1 MGRCLE
7 PIRKPQE
14 TAASVRAA
22 DRFRKGSYRAETSLR
37 DLRRILE
44 EVSPRQR
51 YTDLTASHSTA
62 KRLSR
67 FSREPRCCHFG
78 GSIVSSSLKRAILI
92 LVGEARVLVIDDDPS
107 MVPLVEGLLPKGVSV
122 TGARTLEKG
131 KSLASDQRFDVI
143 LLDQLLPDG
152 AGLDWLETLL
162 STDRLRP
169 ILFVTAQSDA
179 STAIEATRK
188 GAFDY
193 LPKPLDFSFLR
204 QRLLEALEYRELMR
218 TPVVLDDPANPSQE
232 ILVGRCRLMQDVYKS
247 IGRLAA
253 IRNAV
258 LIEGEP
264 GTGKELV
271 ARTIHQYGE
280 FRSFP
285 IEKVMANDVDLL
297 MSELSDSRSSDREC
311 REHRTILVEDIEQLS
326 LANQS
331 RILQLLRDRT
341 ELAPTRTR
349 WFFTTSSSA
358 RSLLDR
364 GILRSDFFYLLSST
378 LVSLPPLRKRD
389 GDLELLVSH
398 FLQRSSQIRST
409 QDGQMPRVSP
419 DAMHLLRE
427 YSWPGNVAELKS
439 VLDRILLESRGVI
452 QANDTLRGLL
462 SDLRTDASL
471 RHSKSKEVGGQSSS
485 DSASS
490 VNGSAVHS
498 FDLLAY
504 AREHLKDRQVSS
516 LYDLCIEKL
525 ESALLPLVLHHTSGN
540 RAAAARILGMTRTSL
555 RKKMLSLGLMT
566 DDSHDDSDSGPEA
579 KRESGAGV

>member
-1 MGRCLE
+1 M
-7 PIRKPQE
+7 
-14 TAASVRAA
+14 
-22 DRFRKGSYRAETSLR
+22 
-37 DLRRILE
+37 
-44 EVSPRQR
+44 
-51 YTDLTASHSTA
+51 
-62 KRLSR
+62 
-67 FSREPRCCHFG
+67 
-78 GSIVSSSLKRAILI
+78 ILI

-107 MVPLVEGLLPKGVSV
+107 MVPLVEGLLPKGVSI

-131 KSLASDQRFDVI
+131 KSLAADHRFDVI
-143 LLDQLLPDG
+143 LLDQILPDG
-152 AGLDWLETLL
+152 AGLDCIEALL
-162 STDRLRP
+162 SNDRLKP

-218 TPVVLDDPANPSQE
+218 TPVVLDDPTNPSQE
-232 ILVGRCRLMQDVYKS
+232 ILVGRCRLMQEVYKS

-258 LIEGEP
+258 LIEGES

-285 IEKVMANDVDLL
+285 IEKYMANDVDSLIC
-297 MSELSDSRSSDREC
+297 ELSEAKPNDCEHG
-311 REHRTILVEDIEQLS
+311 EHRTILVEDIEHLS

-331 RILQLLRDRT
+331 RILQLVRHRT
-341 ELAPTRTR
+341 ETSTSRTR
-349 WFFTTSSSA
+349 WFFTTSTST

-364 GILRSDFFYLLSST
+364 GVLRSDFFYLLSST
-378 LVSLPPLRKRD
+378 LIALPPLRKRD

-398 FLQRSSQIRST
+398 FLQKTSQIRST
-409 QDGQMPRVSP
+409 QNGHTPRISP

-427 YSWPGNVAELKS
+427 YAWPGNVAELRS
-439 VLDRILLESRGVI
+439 VLDRVLLESRGVI
-452 QANDTLRGLL
+452 QANDTLRRLL
-462 SDLRTDASL
+462 SDLRTESSL
-471 RHSKSKEVGGQSSS
+471 QHWKNTQGTGGSPS
-485 DSASS
+485 DTVSS
-490 VNGSAVHS
+490 VSNMTPHS
-498 FDLLAY
+498 FDLLAF
-504 AREHLKDRQVSS
+504 AKEQLKDRQVSS

-525 ESALLPLVLHHTSGN
+525 ESTLLPLVLHHTSGN

-555 RKKMLSLGLMT
+555 RKKMLSLGLIA
-566 DDSHDDSDSGPEA
+566 DDSMDDSESGPEA
-579 KRESGAGV
+579 KSDSGAGV

>member
-1 MGRCLE
+1 M
-7 PIRKPQE
+7 
-14 TAASVRAA
+14 
-22 DRFRKGSYRAETSLR
+22 
-37 DLRRILE
+37 
-44 EVSPRQR
+44 
-51 YTDLTASHSTA
+51 
-62 KRLSR
+62 
-67 FSREPRCCHFG
+67 
-78 GSIVSSSLKRAILI
+78 I

-107 MVPLVEGLLPKGVSV
+107 MVPLVEGLLPKGVSII
-122 TGARTLEKG
+122 GARTLQKG
-131 KSLASDQRFDVI
+131 KSLAADHRFDVI

-152 AGLDWLETLL
+152 AGLECIEALL
-162 STDRLRP
+162 SNDRLRP

-193 LPKPLDFSFLR
+193 LPKPLDFSFLQ

-218 TPVVLDDPANPSQE
+218 TPVVLDDPMNPSQE
-232 ILVGRCRLMQDVYKS
+232 ILVGRCRLMQEVYKS

-285 IEKVMANDVDLL
+285 IEKHMANDIDSLIA
-297 MSELSDSRSSDREC
+297 ELSNPKPIDHKEGQ
-311 REHRTILVEDIEQLS
+311 HRTILVEDIEHLS

-331 RILQLLRDRT
+331 RILQLLRDET
-341 ELAPTRTR
+341 ESSPRRTR
-349 WFFTTSSSA
+349 WFFTTSTST
-358 RSLLDR
+358 RHLLDR
-364 GILRSDFFYLLSST
+364 GVLRSDFFYLLSST
-378 LVSLPPLRKRD
+378 LIALPPLRRRD

-398 FLQRSSQIRST
+398 FLQKASQIRST
-409 QDGQMPRVSP
+409 QDGHTPRVSP
-419 DAMHLLRE
+419 EAMHLLRE

-439 VLDRILLESRGVI
+439 VLDRVLLESRGVI
-452 QANDTLRGLL
+452 QANDALRGLL
-462 SDLRTDASL
+462 SDLRTNDTPSHAKD
-471 RHSKSKEVGGQSSS
+471 RHGLESPNS
-485 DSASS
+485 DSAA
-490 VNGSAVHS
+490 SASNTPLKS

-504 AREHLKDRQVSS
+504 AKEQLKDRQVSS

-525 ESALLPLVLHHTSGN
+525 ELTLLPLVLHHTSGN

-555 RKKMLSLGLMT
+555 RKKMLTLGLIADESM
-566 DDSHDDSDSGPEA
+566 DDPEAGPEA
-579 KRESGAGV
+579 TSESGAGV